1 MGFRSLYPGQSS
13 PLTDTHPLRYCM
25 NQIWD
30 KIIPGILQF
39 SWTMTIFAIGWQST
53 CPWSCQSR
61 PETPTALDTVYIL
74 EQLALRTCCLFAE
87 LVQNGFC
94 AVCKC
99 FTYVTKT
106 IANLTTMA
114 PLFLR
119 LTSPLDLKFTF
130 FSAVKTKITHLFCWT
145 HSTLNS
151 ASKCD
156 RVNQNKRNNKK
167 TCKKSSLT
175 KI

>member
-1 MGFRSLYPGQSS
+1 MQTFQKIDPLVMTSVYRFKILYESNLGWENTWY
-13 PLTDTHPLRYCM
+13 LAIFLE
-25 NQIWD
+25 
-30 KIIPGILQF
+30 
-39 SWTMTIFAIGWQST
+39 TMTIFAIGWQST

-130 FSAVKTKITHLFCWT
+130 FATVKTKVTLLIIVTHLML
-145 HSTLNS
+145 SRERL
-151 ASKCD
+151 K
-156 RVNQNKRNNKK
+156 Q
-167 TCKKSSLT
+167 
-175 KI
+175 